1 MNKLIFVQVC
11 QTMVSSPVKPADSP
25 TPEVEGFVARERLS
39 TLRSKCMN
47 CSLLSPLAEIA
58 ADCLEPDFKK
68 RVTADSLLEND
79 FFL

>member
-1 MNKLIFVQVC
+1 
-11 QTMVSSPVKPADSP
+11 MVSSSVKSADAP

-47 CSLLSPLAEIA
+47 CPLLKPLAEIA

-68 RVTADSLLEND
+68 RVTAEILLEND